1 MFSLPNGPEL
11 IFIIALAL
19 IIFGPKRLPEIGKSI
34 GKGLRELRKASRE
47 ITDAF
52 QEMNLNIDDDEDDKK
67 LSSGTSLHTDT
78 EEGSDDGEAVD
89 DPPASETGTEADDNL
104 DLPKENDQDAA
115 SSVYPTGT
123 GIVGGDRDNC
133 TTVRSEETS

>member
-11 IFIIALAL
+11 IFIVALAL

-52 QEMNLNIDDDEDDKK
+52 QEMNLNIDDDNDDRALPSVTGSQTEIEDD
-67 LSSGTSLHTDT
+67 SEGDDDNADNDT
-78 EEGSDDGEAVD
+78 
-89 DPPASETGTEADDNL
+89 PASDTQDEADDNL
-104 DLPKENDQDAA
+104 DLLKENDQDAA

-123 GIVGGDRDNC
+123 
-133 TTVRSEETS
+133 

>member
-11 IFIIALAL
+11 IFIVALAL

-52 QEMNLNIDDDEDDKK
+52 QEMNLNIDDDNDDRALPSVTDSQTEIEDD
-67 LSSGTSLHTDT
+67 SEGDDDNADNDT
-78 EEGSDDGEAVD
+78 
-89 DPPASETGTEADDNL
+89 PASDTQDEADDNL
-104 DLPKENDQDAA
+104 DLLKENDQDAA

-123 GIVGGDRDNC
+123 
-133 TTVRSEETS
+133 